1 MSEVI
6 NINDQDKHRTLLTD
20 VLPYELPLWYT
31 NYSMYKA
38 FKDKDREGI
47 YLNTLDPNFSK
58 SADSLIPLNY
68 TVSRGGN
75 KFRDL
80 YIIHP
85 IAQLKVCDFYHK
97 FYDLIEYYCGKSN
110 QSLRYPVKKTT
121 KFYGK
126 TSAAKNDSDGVETLN
141 DDRVTSSSYF
151 KYKRYSFLYRFF
163 ESYDYHKLEKR
174 FSHMMQND
182 IAKCFP
188 SIYTHSI
195 GWATK
200 TKRLSKKRTK
210 GSFDR
215 AFDSLMQ
222 DINYRETHG
231 IIIGPEVCRIFAEVI
246 LQQIDLDLIAKLK
259 KCAKFGNDGLVIGK
273 DYDFRR
279 YVDDYF
285 IFYRDD
291 GVCKTVLSALEKC
304 LLDYKLYLNDTKTTY
319 TKRPFS
325 TEISLSKNAI
335 RSNVDSLYRSRYK
348 EDSTIVLLQQPD
360 WKANKSI
367 SSIKMALAAYDV
379 QYYSISNY
387 LFSAIEKGM
396 KAYLKK
402 VSDLDKV
409 TIEHVNWL
417 LVDLDVLF
425 FIHAMDIRIR
435 TTDRLARMIDKLLD
449 STNKWSESFRDLI
462 HKKVFDMVYQSISII
477 TNSLQGIVGLET
489 LNLLVILTMLPSDFR
504 LGVDKLKGYYKSIR
518 ESSDTQDF
526 YFSWVT
532 FMLYTKNEEPYKIFC
547 NELINDARIFI
558 LGHLDGF
565 RSTEYFLLFFDFM
578 ACKYISENIRRELGI
593 EVKEL
598 TTDRF
603 NCNKLNANLS
613 KIMDNDFVVSWRDD
627 KYLQNSLEK
636 REFIFSYD

>member
-1 MSEVI
+1 MPELI
-6 NINDQDKHRTLLTD
+6 KIDTEDKLRTLLTD

-31 NYSMYKA
+31 NYCMYNA
-38 FKDKDREGI
+38 FKDRQTTYEAISGLKSQSKDKV
-47 YLNTLDPNFSK
+47 F
-58 SADSLIPLNY
+58 IPLNY
-68 TVSRGGN
+68 AVSRGGN
-75 KFRDL
+75 KLRDL
-80 YIIHP
+80 SIIHP
-85 IAQLKVCDFYHK
+85 VAQLRVCDFYHE
-97 FYDLIEYYCGKSN
+97 FSDLIEYYCDKSN

-126 TSAAKNDSDGVETLN
+126 TSAARNDSEGVEALN
-141 DDRVTSSSYF
+141 EDRVTSSSYF

-174 FSHMMQND
+174 FSHMMQTD
-182 IAKCFP
+182 VAKCFP

-200 TKRLSKKRTK
+200 NKRLAKKK
-210 GSFDR
+210 PHGSFDGG
-215 AFDSLMQ
+215 FDSLMQ
-222 DINYRETHG
+222 NINYNETNG

-246 LQQIDLDLIAKLK
+246 LQKIDLNLIDKLK
-259 KCAKFGNDGLVIGK
+259 KCTAFGNDGLVIGK

-291 GVCKTVLSALEKC
+291 TVCKIILSALEKC
-304 LLDYKLYLNDTKTTY
+304 LLEYKLYLNDTKTTY
-319 TKRPFS
+319 TKRPFA
-325 TEISLSKNAI
+325 TEISLSKNAL
-335 RSNVDSLYRSRYK
+335 RSNVSSLYRSRYK
-348 EDSTIVLLQQPD
+348 EDKTIVSLQQPD
-360 WKANKSI
+360 WKANKTI

-396 KAYLKK
+396 KTYLNR

-435 TTDRLARMIDKLLD
+435 TTDRLARMIDKLLG
-449 STNKWSESFRDLI
+449 STNKWSASFKDLI
-462 HKKVFDMVYQSISII
+462 HKKVFDMVSQSISII

-489 LNLLVILTMLPSDFR
+489 LNLLVILTMLPSEFR
-504 LGVDKLKGYYKSIR
+504 LRVDKLKKYYKSIR

-532 FMLYTKNEEPYKIFC
+532 FMLYTRDKTPYNDFRK
-547 NELINDARIFI
+547 ELIKDAGEFI
-558 LGHLDGF
+558 KGHLDGF
-565 RSTEYFLLFFDFM
+565 KSTEYFLLYFDFM
-578 ACKYISENIRRELGI
+578 ACPFIDKPIRTSLGEYI
-593 EVKEL
+593 KKL
-598 TTDRF
+598 TNATFKPD
-603 NCNKLNANLS
+603 KLS
-613 KIMDNDFVVSWRDD
+613 VIMKNDFVVSWRDD
-627 KYLQNSLEK
+627 KYLQNSLQK

>member
-1 MSEVI
+1 MPELI
-6 NINDQDKHRTLLTD
+6 KIDTEDKLRTLLTD

-31 NYSMYKA
+31 NFSMYKA
-38 FKDKDREGI
+38 FKERQSVYETISG
-47 YLNTLDPNFSK
+47 LRFSK
-58 SADSLIPLNY
+58 AADNLIPLNY
-68 TVSRGGN
+68 AVSRGGN

-80 YIIHP
+80 SIIHP
-85 IAQLKVCDFYHK
+85 SAQLRVCNFYHE
-97 FYDLIEYYCGKSN
+97 FSDLIEYYCDKSN

-126 TSAAKNDSDGVETLN
+126 TSADKNDNDGVEALN
-141 DDRVTSSSYF
+141 EDRVTSSSYF

-174 FSHMMQND
+174 FSHMMQTD
-182 IAKCFP
+182 VAKCFP

-200 TKRLSKKRTK
+200 TKRLAKEKPK
-210 GSFDR
+210 GSFDGN
-215 AFDSLMQ
+215 FDSLMQ
-222 DINYRETHG
+222 DINYRETNG

-259 KCAKFGNDGLVIGK
+259 KCTEFGNDGLVIGK

-291 GVCKTVLSALEKC
+291 NVCKVILSALEKC
-304 LLDYKLYLNDTKTTY
+304 LLEYKLYLNDTKTTY
-319 TKRPFS
+319 TKRPFA
-325 TEISLSKNAI
+325 TEISLSKNAL
-335 RSNVDSLYRSRYK
+335 RSNVSSLYRSRYK
-348 EDSTIVLLQQPD
+348 EDKTIVSLQQPD
-360 WKANKSI
+360 WKANKTI

-396 KAYLKK
+396 KTYLHR
-402 VSDLDKV
+402 VSDLDEV

-435 TTDRLARMIDKLLD
+435 TTDRLARMIDKLLS
-449 STNKWSESFRDLI
+449 STNKWSASFKDLI
-462 HKKVFDMVYQSISII
+462 HKKVFDMVSQSISII

-489 LNLLVILTMLPSDFR
+489 LNLLVILTMLPSEFR
-504 LGVDKLKGYYKSIR
+504 LRVDKLEKYYKSIR

-532 FMLYTKNEEPYKIFC
+532 FMLYTRNEVLYDSFRD
-547 NELINDARIFI
+547 ELIKDAKKFI

-565 RSTEYFLLFFDFM
+565 KSTEYFLLYFDFM
-578 ACKYISENIRRELGI
+578 ACPFVGQPVRADLGKCI
-593 EVKEL
+593 KES
-598 TTDRF
+598 TNATF
-603 NCNKLNANLS
+603 KLEKLAI
-613 KIMDNDFVVSWRDD
+613 IMKNDFVVSWRDD
-627 KYLQNSLEK
+627 KYLQNSLQK

>member
-1 MSEVI
+1 MPELI
-6 NINDQDKHRTLLTD
+6 KIDNQDKLRTLLTD

-31 NYSMYKA
+31 NYCMYKA
-38 FKDKDREGI
+38 FKERQTTYEAISGLKPLKNKI
-47 YLNTLDPNFSK
+47 F
-58 SADSLIPLNY
+58 IPLNY
-68 TVSRGGN
+68 AVSRGDG

-80 YIIHP
+80 SIIHP
-85 IAQLKVCDFYHK
+85 VAQLRVCDFYND
-97 FYDLIEYYCGKSN
+97 FSDLIEYYCDKSN
-110 QSLRYPVKKTT
+110 QSLRYPAKKTT

-126 TSAAKNDSDGVETLN
+126 TSADKIHSAGVEGLN
-141 DDRVTSSSYF
+141 EDRVTSSSYF
-151 KYKRYSFLYRFF
+151 KYKKYSFIYRFF

-174 FSHMMQND
+174 FSHMMQTD

-200 TKRLSKKRTK
+200 NKRLAKAKPE
-210 GSFDR
+210 GGFDGT
-215 AFDSLMQ
+215 FDSLMQ
-222 DINYRETHG
+222 GINYNETNG

-246 LQQIDLDLIAKLK
+246 LQQIDLDLISKLK
-259 KCAKFGNDGLVIGK
+259 NQTEFGDDGLVIGK

-291 GVCKTVLSALEKC
+291 NVCKTILTALEKC
-304 LLDYKLYLNDTKTTY
+304 LLQYKLYLNDAKTTY
-319 TKRPFS
+319 SKRPFA
-325 TEISLSKNAI
+325 TEISLSKNAL
-335 RSNVDSLYRSRYK
+335 RSNVSSLYKSRYK
-348 EDSTIVLLQQPD
+348 EDKTIVLLQQPD

-396 KAYLKK
+396 KAYLDRTSK
-402 VSDLDKV
+402 LDEV
-409 TIEHVNWL
+409 TIEHVNWV

-435 TTDRLARMIDKLLD
+435 TTDRLARMIYKLLD
-449 STNKWSESFRDLI
+449 STNHWSATFKDLI
-462 HKKVFDMVYQSISII
+462 HKKVFDMVSQSISII

-489 LNLLVILTMLPSDFR
+489 LNLLVILTMLPSEYR
-504 LGVDKLKGYYKSIR
+504 LGVDKLEKYYKSIR

-526 YFSWVT
+526 YFGWVT
-532 FMLYTKNEEPYKIFC
+532 FMLYTRDEPLYDNFRAA
-547 NELINDARIFI
+547 LINDAKKFI

-565 RSTEYFLLFFDFM
+565 KSTEYFLLYFDFM
-578 ACKYISENIRRELGI
+578 ACPFIDKQIRDDLGKCI
-593 EVKEL
+593 KEL
-598 TTDRF
+598 TNATF
-603 NCNKLNANLS
+603 KLDKLGV
-613 KIMDNDFVVSWRDD
+613 IMKNDFVVSWRDD
-627 KYLQNSLEK
+627 KYLQNSLQK

>member
-1 MSEVI
+1 MPELI
-6 NINDQDKHRTLLTD
+6 KIDTEDKLRTLLTD

-31 NYSMYKA
+31 NYCMYNA
-38 FKDKDREGI
+38 FKDRQTTYEAISGLKSQSKDKV
-47 YLNTLDPNFSK
+47 F
-58 SADSLIPLNY
+58 IPLNY
-68 TVSRGGN
+68 AVSRGGN
-75 KFRDL
+75 KLRDL
-80 YIIHP
+80 SIIHP
-85 IAQLKVCDFYHK
+85 VAQLRVCDFYHE
-97 FYDLIEYYCGKSN
+97 FSDLIEYYCDKSN

-126 TSAAKNDSDGVETLN
+126 TSAARNDSEGVEALN
-141 DDRVTSSSYF
+141 EDRVTSSSYF

-174 FSHMMQND
+174 FSHMMQTD
-182 IAKCFP
+182 VAKCFP

-200 TKRLSKKRTK
+200 NKRLAKKK
-210 GSFDR
+210 PQGSFDGG
-215 AFDSLMQ
+215 FDSLMQ
-222 DINYRETHG
+222 NINYNETNG

-246 LQQIDLDLIAKLK
+246 LQKIDLNLIDKLK
-259 KCAKFGNDGLVIGK
+259 KCTAFGNDGLVIGK

-291 GVCKTVLSALEKC
+291 TVCKIILSALEKC
-304 LLDYKLYLNDTKTTY
+304 LLEYKLYLNDTKTTY
-319 TKRPFS
+319 TKRPFA
-325 TEISLSKNAI
+325 TEISLSKNAL
-335 RSNVDSLYRSRYK
+335 RSNVSSLYRSRYK
-348 EDSTIVLLQQPD
+348 EDKTIVSLQQPD
-360 WKANKSI
+360 WKANKTI

-396 KAYLKK
+396 KTYLNR

-435 TTDRLARMIDKLLD
+435 TTDRLARMIDKLLG
-449 STNKWSESFRDLI
+449 STNKWSASFKDLI
-462 HKKVFDMVYQSISII
+462 HKKVFDMVSQSISII

-489 LNLLVILTMLPSDFR
+489 LNLLVILTMLPSEFR
-504 LGVDKLKGYYKSIR
+504 LRVDKLKKYYKSIR

-532 FMLYTKNEEPYKIFC
+532 FMLYTRDKTPYNDFRK
-547 NELINDARIFI
+547 ELIKDAGEFI
-558 LGHLDGF
+558 KGHLDGF
-565 RSTEYFLLFFDFM
+565 KSTEYFLLYFDFM
-578 ACKYISENIRRELGI
+578 ACPFIDKPIRTSLGEYI
-593 EVKEL
+593 KKL
-598 TTDRF
+598 TNATFKPD
-603 NCNKLNANLS
+603 KLS
-613 KIMDNDFVVSWRDD
+613 VIMKNDFVVSWRDD
-627 KYLQNSLEK
+627 KYLQNSLQK